1 MELSEHEGPPP
12 GRVVPVDEATRV
24 GEARRAAAA
33 MATALGFDDTGAG
46 RVALVATELATNL
59 ARHAVGGQLVV
70 QAADGPAVD
79 LLAVDRGPGIADV
92 PLALVDGYSSGG
104 TSGTGLGAVRRQA
117 DAVDLYSR
125 LAPYGG
131 ALYGGA
137 LYGGALYGGALYGG
151 ALYGGA
157 LYGGA
162 LYGGALYAET
172 PPYGGRAATPPNGG
186 AGEGTVVWARC
197 VRAAAGSAP
206 EPRSADVAGICVP
219 VEGETACGDA
229 WAAVDVGGRMLVLV
243 ADGLGHGPD
252 AAAASMTAISTFR
265 ASAATLSPAL
275 LVERLHGALRATR
288 GAAVAVAE
296 FDGARREIRFAGV
309 GNVAG
314 AVLTPGAAGMGA
326 WASHSMMSHNGTVGH
341 QLRKVQEL
349 VYAWPVG
356 SLVVFHTD
364 GIRSRWQLDRY
375 PGLGA
380 RRPALV
386 AAVLWRDHSRGR
398 DDATVVVVRDAP
410 ASGPDVRG
418 GTGAT
423 TELGRRGA

>member
-1 MELSEHEGPPP
+1 MELSEREGLPPA
-12 GRVVPVDEATRV
+12 RVVPVDEATRV

-33 MATALGFDDTGAG
+33 MATALGFGETGAG

-59 ARHAVGGQLVV
+59 ARHAVGGQFVV

-92 PLALVDGYSSGG
+92 PRALVDGYSSGG

-117 DAVDLYSR
+117 DEVDLYSR

-131 ALYGGA
+131 VAYGGPA
-137 LYGGALYGGALYGG
+137 AV
-151 ALYGGA
+151 
-157 LYGGA
+157 
-162 LYGGALYAET
+162 
-172 PPYGGRAATPPNGG
+172 RANGG
-186 AGEGTVVWARC
+186 ASGTSGTSEGTVVWARC
-197 VRAAAGSAP
+197 VHPAAGSAP
-206 EPRSADVAGICVP
+206 EPRTADIAGVCVP

-252 AAAASMTAISTFR
+252 AAAASMAAVSTFR

-275 LVERLHGALRATR
+275 VVERLHGALRATR

-314 AVLTPGAAGMGA
+314 VVLTAGTAGMGT

-356 SLVVFHTD
+356 ALVVFHTD
-364 GIRSRWQLDRY
+364 GIRSRWQFDRY

-380 RRPALV
+380 RCPAV
-386 AAVLWRDHSRGR
+386 IAAVLWRDYSRGC

-410 ASGPDVRG
+410 ASRPGTRA

-423 TELGRRGA
+423 TEFGRRGARAT